1 VSDTLLGLF
10 ADYGTIALFLVLV
23 LASAG
28 VPFPS
33 SLMLL
38 VAGSVAAQ
46 GDIDPIQ
53 ALVAAVGGAVV
64 GDQIGYWIARLGG
77 RRLVRRIT
85 DKVGG
90 ADKVDAAESFA
101 RKWSGAGIF
110 FTRWLVG
117 ALGPWI
123 NVTSGLSEY
132 PWPRFLLWDVSG
144 ELLWVLLYGGLGY
157 LFSDRIQAMADLLGN
172 VSWAIAGVAA
182 TLFLG
187 YRLYLAMRSTG
198 EPTDTNRVPDVTQSA

>member
-1 VSDTLLGLF
+1 MSDTLLGLF
-10 ADYGTIALFLVLV
+10 ADYGTVALFLILV

-28 VPFPS
+28 IPFPS

-46 GDIDPIQ
+46 GDIDPVQ
-53 ALVAAVGGAVV
+53 AVAAAVIGAVL
-64 GDQIGYWIARLGG
+64 GDQIGYWVARWGG

-85 DKVGG
+85 DTVGG
-90 ADKVDAAESFA
+90 GDKVDAAEAFA
-101 RKWSGAGIF
+101 RKWAGAGIF

-123 NVTSGLSEY
+123 NVTSGLSDY
-132 PWPRFLLWDVSG
+132 PWPRFLLWGVAG

-157 LFSDRIQAMADLLGN
+157 AFSDRIQAIAALLGN
-172 VSWAIAGVAA
+172 VSWAIAGAAA

-187 YRLYLAMRSTG
+187 YRLYRALRAADTL
-198 EPTDTNRVPDVTQSA
+198 TDTKPAADVPQSA

>member
-1 VSDTLLGLF
+1 MSDTLLGLF
-10 ADYGTIALFLVLV
+10 ADYGVVALFLILV
-23 LASAG
+23 FASAG

-38 VAGSVAAQ
+38 AAGSVAAQ
-46 GDIDPIQ
+46 GEIDPAQ
-53 ALVAAVGGAVV
+53 ALAAAVAGAVL
-64 GDQIGYWIARLGG
+64 GDQIGYWAARWGG

-85 DKVGG
+85 DAVGG
-90 ADKVDAAESFA
+90 ADKVDAAEDFA

-132 PWPRFLLWDVSG
+132 PWPRFMLWDVSG

-157 LFSDRIQAMADLLGN
+157 IFSDRIQAMAELLGN
-172 VSWAIAGVAA
+172 VSWAIAGGAA

-187 YRLYLAMRSTG
+187 YRLYRAMKPADLSG
-198 EPTDTNRVPDVTQSA
+198 DTDRMPDVTPSA